1 MSGYDYNM
9 LCLITKDRSDIIFP
23 IICELAN
30 VCSFRDSDD
39 YRTVLTDNAG
49 MVWVNQEKNAYT
61 TDISRQNHKYLRKL
75 ENEYYKKQRL
85 QKHK

>member
-1 MSGYDYNM
+1 MSIGRHTDEATSPYDHIDDDLSKEN
-9 LCLITKDRSDIIFP
+9 ITII
-23 IICELAN
+23 
-30 VCSFRDSDD
+30 RDSDD
-39 YRTVLTDNAG
+39 YRTVLTDNVG

-85 QKHK
+85 QKNK